1 MTFGADGHRRRG
13 RAAAGQQQGGQEV
26 RGLAFLRH
34 GGLRGRSCEAASPH
48 RRPSVH
54 GCMLHELTAVRSSRA
69 LRLWSA
75 SQFLRPS
82 ASERSRRRLLSMLE
96 HVLQCT
102 ATGAAHGG
110 WHWPRA
116 LLLAYRH
123 GAPCKLHDAN
133 GRLMALVVLHIGH
146 YLRCPACGRWVQC
159 RCCV

>member
-1 MTFGADGHRRRG
+1 MATVAE
-13 RAAAGQQQGGQEV
+13 AEQQQGSSRADRRCAAWLSFVMAAFEV
-26 RGLAFLRH
+26 ARA
-34 GGLRGRSCEAASPH
+34 
-48 RRPSVH
+48 RPPAPIVAH
-54 GCMLHELTAVRSSRA
+54 LCMLHELTAVRSSRA